1 MNEASTKNKYGIAI
15 MADLEGAFDSVWRLE
30 ALYKLHRT
38 GISENLLLIFASFM
52 RKRQQGNLV
61 NTHVVEWSLSKT
73 GVPQGSILSPL
84 IFLVY
89 TADLTVEEQN
99 KSDNE
104 SNGSK
109 YADDFNFWRL
119 HNNYFTLLVNIQL
132 TIINLQT

>member
-1 MNEASTKNKYGIAI
+1 MNEAITKNKYGIAI
-15 MADLEGAFDSVWRLE
+15 MADLEGAFDSVWRLG
-30 ALYKLHRT
+30 ALYKLHRA

-61 NTHVVEWSLSKT
+61 NTHVVEWSSSKT

-84 IFLVY
+84 IYLVY

-104 SNGSK
+104 
-109 YADDFNFWRL
+109 
-119 HNNYFTLLVNIQL
+119 
-132 TIINLQT
+132 